1 MYKRIFYLLVFCILL
16 GACSF
21 KIQQKDVGIN
31 TFSAIGKNFA
41 RASSVFKIDLDEKLG
56 EGSSLLLSIDY
67 DEPNNFYNIKI
78 LGAFASVLLK
88 AKYQENN
95 FYYDFKPELLEN
107 KQVQELFEQT
117 IKVLISDDYSSKYD
131 CKIKQCTLSLG
142 TQMFKNNY
150 TFEAYNKEGF
160 AQNILCS
167 YRRGVIKINLHLLKI
182 K

>member
-1 MYKRIFYLLVFCILL
+1 MCKGICFLLGFCIFL

-21 KIQQKDVGIN
+21 KIQQKDLGVD
-31 TFSAIGKNFA
+31 TFSATGKNFA
-41 RASSVFKIDLDEKLG
+41 QVSSVFKIDLDEKLG
-56 EGSSLLLSIDY
+56 EGSSLLLSLDY
-67 DEPNNFYNIKI
+67 DEQNNLYNIKI

-117 IKVLISDDYSSKYD
+117 IKVLIGNDYSSKYD
-131 CKIKQCTLSLG
+131 CKTKQCTLFLG
-142 TQMFKNNY
+142 TQMFKNKY
-150 TFEAYNKEGF
+150 TFEAYNKEGY
-160 AQNILCS
+160 AQNVLCS